1 MKAVRTKM
9 WADLR
14 RRKLQTI
21 IITIV
26 ILLSSGAATLA
37 LSLLIESD
45 APYDRAFAQANGA
58 HLTVTFA
65 ADTVTPAQ
73 LRRTATLPGVTQS
86 AGPWPEVTTGL
97 NVSGIVSKGPGPQG
111 SIKTGITIVGRDN
124 PYTSVDHLTIESGR
138 WARASGEIV
147 LSQRIADR
155 TQSAVG
161 GKVTIGDKGGGLSL
175 TVVGIA
181 ASVSP
186 SAQAWVLPSQI
197 AALAA
202 PGEPLSEQMLYRV
215 SPAATAGDLRRA
227 TQTIAGALPR
237 GAVENSENY
246 LDVKKNADLTS
257 AVMVPFLI
265 AFSVFALAAAL
276 LIIGNVVSG
285 VVISSYREIGIMKS
299 VGFSPGQVIAVLLAQ
314 IITPALLGCLVGIP
328 LGTVVSQ
335 PFLQQTAHALGLP
348 APFTAVIPV
357 DVLILCGIVAAS
369 MLAAIVPAWRA
380 GHLSAVTAITIGS
393 APAAGRA
400 SGAGRQIARLPLP
413 RSITLGVADALAR
426 PLRSAM
432 TLGAITIGVAIV
444 IFSLS
449 LHLSLTQV
457 AAHLIRDNYVQVT
470 VDAPPTASYQQVAAL
485 LRAQPD
491 TAKFTAI
498 AEIPIRVP
506 GIAEPIS
513 FFAYRGASSWTGFA
527 MIEGRWFNGP
537 GEVVAPTLLLDQA
550 HLAVGQSIT
559 ARLGSHIVRLKV
571 VGEILD
577 QTNGDLLLRGDWST
591 LAATGAQMQPDHYEV
606 SLKPGANPNRY
617 VEQIY
622 QSPLGLDPRTAQSS
636 SDDTTFILLNGV
648 IFGLAVILTAI
659 AVAGV
664 FNTVVLNT
672 REKTRDVAILK
683 AVGMAPRQVV
693 TMVVASV
700 AVLGIVAGA
709 LGIPVGHELHRQ
721 ILTFMGQV
729 ASGTALP
736 PPFFDLI
743 DHRELALLALTG
755 VLVAALG
762 AWVPAQ
768 WAARSGVAEVLQS
781 E

>member
-1 MKAVRTKM
+1 MNAVRTKM

-14 RRKLQTI
+14 RRKLQTL

-45 APYDRAFAQANGA
+45 APYDHAFAQANGA
-58 HLTVTFA
+58 HLTITFA
-65 ADTVTPAQ
+65 ANTVNAAQ
-73 LRRTATLPGVTQS
+73 LRHTAAVHGVTQA
-86 AGPWPEVTTGL
+86 AGPWPEITTGL
-97 NVSGIVSKGPGPQG
+97 SVSGINAKGAGPLG
-111 SIKTGITIVGRDN
+111 SINTAITVVGRDSPN
-124 PYTSVDHLTIESGR
+124 TSVDRLTLESGR
-138 WARASGEIV
+138 WARAPGEIV
-147 LSQRIADR
+147 LSQRIADE
-155 TQSAVG
+155 TQSVVG
-161 GKVTIGDKGGGLSL
+161 DKVTVGDKGGGQAMI
-175 TVVGIA
+175 VAGIA

-186 SAQAWVLPSQI
+186 FAQAWVLPSHI
-197 AALAA
+197 ALLAA
-202 PGEPLSEQMLYRV
+202 PGQSLSEQMLYRV
-215 SPAATAGDLRRA
+215 SPAASADDLRRA
-227 TQTIAGALPR
+227 AQAIAGVLPR
-237 GAVENSENY
+237 GAVKNVENY
-246 LDVKKNADLTS
+246 LDIKKNADLTT

-314 IITPALLGCLVGIP
+314 IVTPALLGCLIGIP
-328 LGTVVSQ
+328 LGTIVSQ

-380 GHLSAVTAITIGS
+380 GHLSAVSAIIIGS
-393 APAAGRA
+393 APAAGRS
-400 SGAGRQIARLPLP
+400 SGVGRFVSRLPLP
-413 RSITLGVADALAR
+413 RSITLGIADALAR
-426 PLRSAM
+426 PLRSTM
-432 TLGAITIGVAIV
+432 TLGAITIGVSIV
-444 IFSLS
+444 VFSLS

-457 AAHLIRDNYVQVT
+457 ATHLIRDNFVQVT
-470 VDAPPTASYQQVAAL
+470 VDASPDASYQQVAAT
-485 LRAQPD
+485 LRAQPA
-491 TAKFTAI
+491 TARFTAI
-498 AEIPIRVP
+498 AEVPVRVS
-506 GIAEPIS
+506 GIAEPIPY
-513 FFAYRGASSWTGFA
+513 FAYRGASSWTGFA
-527 MIEGRWFNGP
+527 LIKGRWFNGP
-537 GEVVAPTLLLDQA
+537 GEAVAPTRLLDEA
-550 HLAVGQSIT
+550 HLTVGQSIV
-559 ARLGSHIVRLKV
+559 ARLGSHAVRVKV

-577 QTNGDLLLRGDWST
+577 QENGDLLLRGDWST
-591 LAATGAQMQPDHYEV
+591 LAPTGLQANPDQYEV
-606 SLKPGANPNRY
+606 GLKAGANANRY
-617 VEQIY
+617 AGAIY

-636 SDDTTFILLNGV
+636 SSDTTFILLNSV

-672 REKTRDVAILK
+672 REKVRDVAILK
-683 AVGMAPRQVV
+683 AIGMAPRQVV
-693 TMVVASV
+693 IMVVASV
-700 AVLGIVAGA
+700 AVLGVVAGA
-709 LGIPVGHELHRQ
+709 LGIPAGYELHRQ

-736 PPFFDLI
+736 PAFFDMI
-743 DHRELALLALTG
+743 DHRMLVVLALSG

-768 WAARSGVAEVLQS
+768 WAARGGVAEVLQS